1 MATDKDELKGIMGTA
16 NGFVSNN
23 ENTSSISSGI
33 DNFNDLYN
41 NGNKTNYSSGY
52 KLDPMYTEN
61 NSGFIKRNGEKISI
75 QAGQNKINGSDLRAT
90 LRSNG
95 IFSKKSIAN
104 NQYIKFNRFG
114 YTDPYNT
121 VTSTKELLF
130 FTKPDLNIFGED
142 DVLLNISAT
151 QSESSLNPAIQNSTL
166 FTFALESYFPVLK
179 QLQYSADKSTPFMCI
194 LSNRVT
200 SPLEL
205 PGISAE
211 QIESS
216 ANAYGTTISYRGH
229 SIKSD
234 QAHSFSLSFKD
245 SSYLEVYM
253 LAKLYDEY
261 HKLVKL
267 GRAQPKKQY
276 IINRILD
283 DQFSIYKF
291 ILADDGETILYWAK
305 VTGVFITDVP
315 RSDFS
320 EFPEG
325 EVKFSLSFYGQFVKD
340 MDVTILSEFNAV
352 SSLMS
357 DKTEPIDTFD
367 VTRGLVDNRWVAR
380 PYITKDTSSRRSGN
394 KLGDTVYKMKWYN

>member
-1 MATDKDELKGIMGTA
+1 MGTA

-61 NSGFIKRNGEKISI
+61 NSGFIKRNGEKVSVH
-75 QAGQNKINGSDLRAT
+75 AGQNKISGSDLRAA

-276 IINRILD
+276 IVNRILD

-357 DKTEPIDTFD
+357 DKTELIDTFD

>member
-52 KLDPMYTEN
+52 KLAPMYTEN
-61 NSGFIKRNGEKISI
+61 NSGFIKRNGEKVSV
-75 QAGQNKINGSDLRAT
+75 QAGQNKISGSDLRAA

-357 DKTEPIDTFD
+357 DKTELIDTFD